1 MFGSLRF
8 RLPALF
14 LLGIV
19 LSGIVAALIS
29 IRFFQSYTRARA
41 VDELRS
47 EAVGIVQLYSRQ
59 AGQEIIPYSKLV
71 RTLGGDQ
78 LYWVPAF
85 KGSQIYQQLPEL
97 AKSAVDFK
105 HLDARGTTTI
115 DLRWKGRRYLAVT
128 RPLRL

>member
-1 MFGSLRF
+1 MLGSLRF

-14 LLGIV
+14 LLGVV
-19 LSGIVAALIS
+19 LAGLVATLIS

-47 EAVGIVQLYSRQ
+47 ESVGIVQLYSRQ

-85 KGSQIYQQLPEL
+85 KGSQIYQSLPTL
-97 AKSAVDFK
+97 SRKAA
-105 HLDARGTTTI
+105 
-115 DLRWKGRRYLAVT
+115 
-128 RPLRL
+128 